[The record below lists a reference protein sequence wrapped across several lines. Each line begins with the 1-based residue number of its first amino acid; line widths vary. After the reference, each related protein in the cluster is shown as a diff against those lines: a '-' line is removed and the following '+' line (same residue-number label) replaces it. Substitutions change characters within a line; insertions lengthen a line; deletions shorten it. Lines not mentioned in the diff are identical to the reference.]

1 MLRIVEERALRTDDA
16 GEVERVVVVVG
27 LDGEAAE
34 EQEGEGE
41 GEAEE
46 EKEVVRVGSGCGD
59 EEGRRREERENDGIF
74 FCLVF
79 WVLRMNS
86 IFDEGFCG
94 SEIYR
99 TWRRRGGYSKSRK
112 GSDVTYCRQPPM
124 VRLRRS

>member
-1 MLRIVEERALRTDDA
+1 MLRIVDERALRIDDA
-16 GEVERVVVVVG
+16 GEVERVVVVDG

-41 GEAEE
+41 GEGE
-46 EKEVVRVGSGCGD
+46 EKEVVSVGSVCGD

-74 FCLVF
+74 FYLVF

-99 TWRRRGGYSKSRK
+99 TWRRRGRYSKSRK
-112 GSDVTYCRQPPM
+112 GSDVTSRW
-124 VRLRRS
+124 

>member
-1 MLRIVEERALRTDDA
+1 MLRIVKERALRIDDA
-16 GEVERVVVVVG
+16 GEVERVVVVVDG

-41 GEAEE
+41 GEAVE
-46 EKEVVRVGSGCGD
+46 EKEVVSVGSGCGD

-74 FCLVF
+74 FGLVF
-79 WVLRMNS
+79 FGLRMNS

-99 TWRRRGGYSKSRK
+99 T
-112 GSDVTYCRQPPM
+112 
-124 VRLRRS
+124 